1 MLCATCVLP
10 PMSVSVSVSIA
21 RWAMGDATTAVL
33 FVRECLHMDSV
44 IEVRLQT

>member
-1 MLCATCVLP
+1 MLCATSHVC
-10 PMSVSVSVSIA
+10 VSVSVSIA

-44 IEVRLQT
+44 IEVR